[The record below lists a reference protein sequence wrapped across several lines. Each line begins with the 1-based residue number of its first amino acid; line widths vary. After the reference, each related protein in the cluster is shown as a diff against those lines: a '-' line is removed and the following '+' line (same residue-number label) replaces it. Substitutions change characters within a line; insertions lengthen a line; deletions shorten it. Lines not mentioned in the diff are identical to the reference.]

1 MAKSSRDQAEPRP
14 RHARVG
20 DLRYRATP
28 GLAEQLAKRI
38 GHLPDAERVLVD
50 QLYIQGWPAIKVAAL
65 TGEPVRVIRRRAHR
79 IAKRVLAEEFRQSAA
94 QHPHWCVQMR
104 RVGEAVFIRGLSA
117 RCSVPRAR
125 PSVSRGD
132 AARAHDPG
140 DCASRGRSASQAGCG
155 VSRPRDHRS
164 LRTGACLGVDATGA
178 ARLHAARAETLAHA
192 AARIDRSLGPG
203 GVALITGPSG
213 AGKSTLLRLL
223 TRSTGAVM
231 ARPLTKPQLD
241 APRRIAQPCARR

>member
-1 MAKSSRDQAEPRP
+1 MSKSSRDQAEPRP

-94 QHPHWCVQMR
+94 QHPHWCAQMR

-117 RCSVPRAR
+117 RA
-125 PSVSRGD
+125 
-132 AARAHDPG
+132 
-140 DCASRGRSASQAGCG
+140 ASRALDLPYRA
-155 VSRPRDHRS
+155 VM
-164 LRTGACLGVDATGA
+164 
-178 ARLHAARAETLAHA
+178 LHARTIRAIARAEADPRAKRGA
-192 AARIDRSLGPG
+192 A
-203 GVALITGPSG
+203 
-213 AGKSTLLRLL
+213 
-223 TRSTGAVM
+223 
-231 ARPLTKPQLD
+231 
-241 APRRIAQPCARR
+241 